1 MRKSD
6 DDLKIDISEIFGGDL
21 SGPSDSIDE
30 AEPSAPT
37 TSEAAVSTPVEN
49 ENNFQEWMNSRN
61 AELEAKAQDLEIRLQ
76 EMQAQL
82 TANQAVEEIP
92 VPPASPPMS
101 TEAESPVPEP
111 PADSPIDFN
120 APIAPP
126 FMGINPVAA
135 DPVQENQATPSET
148 SESPALPDPQK
159 VEELKKL
166 QADYEFLM
174 LYDEFRN
181 IIAHELTDLVGEKKT
196 FTMLGRTVELARTKY
211 PEVFRNA
218 NWDAAGNLLEDGSVD
233 SQRVIENKNAMDPA
247 KADLVLDTALFSLLN
262 LRLQAVEKGLGTGL
276 KNKVRAHL
284 YQWISE
290 KGQKAD
296 REGKDPAILRRLNG
310 YVAQIT

>member
-1 MRKSD
+1 MRKPD

-37 TSEAAVSTPVEN
+37 ASQAAVSTPAET
-49 ENNFQEWMNSRN
+49 ENNFQEWMNTRN

-82 TANQAVEEIP
+82 TANQAAVEIP
-92 VPPASPPMS
+92 APPVSPPIS
-101 TEAESPVPEP
+101 IEAESPVPEP

-126 FMGINPVAA
+126 FMGINPVVSN
-135 DPVQENQATPSET
+135 PVQESQAAPSET
-148 SESPALPDPQK
+148 SESSALPDPQK

-196 FTMLGRTVELARTKY
+196 YTMLGRTVELARTKY

-233 SQRVIENKNAMDPA
+233 SQRVIENKNAMDPS

-284 YQWISE
+284 FQWITE
-290 KGQKAD
+290 KVQKAD

-310 YVAQIT
+310 YVSQIT

>member
-1 MRKSD
+1 MRKPD
-6 DDLKIDISEIFGGDL
+6 DDLKIDISEIFGGEL

-30 AEPSAPT
+30 AETGPPN
-37 TSEAAVSTPVEN
+37 TSQAAVPTPAET
-49 ENNFQEWMNSRN
+49 ENNFQDWMNSRN
-61 AELEAKAQDLEIRLQ
+61 TELEAKAQDLEIRLQ

-82 TANQAVEEIP
+82 TANQAVGEIP
-92 VPPASPPMS
+92 APPVSPSMS

-126 FMGINPVAA
+126 FMGNNPVAA
-135 DPVQENQATPSET
+135 DPVQENQAAPSET

-181 IIAHELTDLVGEKKT
+181 IIAHELIDLVGEKKT
-196 FTMLGRTVELARTKY
+196 YTMLGRTVELARTKY

-218 NWDAAGNLLEDGSVD
+218 NWDGAGNLLEDGSVD
-233 SQRVIENKNAMDPA
+233 SQRVIENKNAMDPV

-290 KGQKAD
+290 KVQKAD

-310 YVAQIT
+310 YVAQIN